1 VPLGPILHFNA
12 YDPARGPDD
21 AARVNPNA
29 RFPAPPQ
36 RPAGPAPRG
45 RMWCAVVRVRRG
57 VGEGLPRASGFGSY
71 PKTTAGLRT
80 AVYASPLENLGDIP
94 LT

>member
-1 VPLGPILHFNA
+1 MPLGPILHFNA
-12 YDPARGPDD
+12 YNPARGPDD

-45 RMWCAVVRVRRG
+45 RMRALVVRRG
-57 VGEGLPRASGFGSY
+57 AGGGLPLASGFGSY

-94 LT
+94 RT